1 MQVRRLRKAAGLTQE
16 VTAQKCGI
24 FRTYLSRIEAGSANP
39 TIAVLLVL
47 AEVLNV
53 KITDLFEE

>member
-1 MQVRRLRKAAGLTQE
+1 
-16 VTAQKCGI
+16 
-24 FRTYLSRIEAGSANP
+24 LSRIEAGTANP

-47 AEVLNV
+47 SEVLQV